1 MSGAKGAGIKNKAV
15 RRTAYVGVL
24 AALGF
29 GLSWLELL
37 LPSIG
42 IPGAKLGVANLAVL
56 AALYL
61 CSPVEAALVS
71 LVRIVLSWLL
81 FGNLTGLIY
90 SLCGGAL
97 SLAVMIILKSGTA
110 FRRWELARRAEFSQ
124 YRSACG
130 GVFYDGQGSFRVSS
144 GSFAVWSGLWD
155 GHRNC
160 RKADY

>member
-81 FGNLTGLIY
+81 FGNLTGLI
-90 SLCGGAL
+90 
-97 SLAVMIILKSGTA
+97 
-110 FRRWELARRAEFSQ
+110 
-124 YRSACG
+124 
-130 GVFYDGQGSFRVSS
+130 
-144 GSFAVWSGLWD
+144 
-155 GHRNC
+155 HRPK
-160 RKADY
+160 R